1 MKEVD
6 FRNYLTKEAN
16 KLEGNQK
23 LPNLPE
29 DINVSLVVPVY
40 NEEAYI
46 ANLIKHLCKQ
56 KFSHKFEVILV
67 DNGSTDNTVAAIN
80 SIEATHP
87 LFVVKESK
95 KGAGNARKSGVD
107 EIIRRLVERD
117 SGKIISRHF
126 VLFTDADTQPDNDW
140 VSGLYSCLSTSNESL
155 LVSGNYF
162 ASSEIDQQIFKNI
175 GIPDY
180 FKSFAMLSE
189 KLDKFVGQTRMRG
202 PNSGI
207 EVECYVKVAGF
218 KQPLDIDGNT
228 APHECFDLASR
239 IHGQGITIKHFDH
252 PIVTSQRRK
261 LFEIF
266 SGISTYETAD
276 TDSGRFVS
284 TRRPENE
291 LLDLALKNVPVDNW
305 IMYRDKIFSKIVS
318 NTLLY
323 PIFSGM
329 KKDLNNTIGINNWEA
344 IIEDTKVV
352 SFEEL
357 NERWALEVAN
367 ELIEKLE

>member
-6 FRNYLTKEAN
+6 FRNYLVKEAN

-23 LPNLPE
+23 LPSLPH

-46 ANLIKHLCKQ
+46 GNLIEHLNKQ
-56 KFSHKFEVILV
+56 KFSYKFEVILV
-67 DNGSTDNTVAAIN
+67 DNGSTDNTVDSVN
-80 SIEATHP
+80 SIKPTHP
-87 LFVVKESK
+87 TFIIRESR

-107 EIIRRLVERD
+107 EIIRRLVKRD
-117 SGKIISRHF
+117 SGKAISKHF
-126 VLFTDADTQPDNDW
+126 VLFTDADTQPYNNW
-140 VSGLYSCLSTSNESL
+140 VSNLHSCLSTSNESL

-162 ASSEIDQQIFKNI
+162 ASGEIDQYIFKSI

-189 KLDKFVGQTRMRG
+189 KLDQFVGQTRMRG

-218 KQPLDIDGNT
+218 RQPLDTGGNT
-228 APHECFDLASR
+228 APRECFDLASR
-239 IHGQGITIKHFDH
+239 IHEQGIPIRHFDH

-261 LFEIF
+261 LFEIV

-276 TDSGRFVS
+276 IESGRFVS

-291 LLDLALKNVPVDNW
+291 LLDMAIKNVSADNW
-305 IMYRDKIFSKIVS
+305 IIYRDKIFSKIVS

-329 KKDLNNTIGINNWEA
+329 KKDLNNTIGIRNWEA
-344 IIEDTKVV
+344 IVKDTKIM

-357 NERWALEVAN
+357 CSKWGIKIAHD
-367 ELIEKLE
+367 LISKFN